1 MKLVI
6 KILLIL
12 LIIKTSLGVVIS
24 RTNEKDVKYE
34 IKILEKIAEDIT
46 HKHKIK
52 VYLIGYSRA
61 KIKKFSTYFILSDN
75 VDEADIVIV
84 SKESKDIYHIRNK
97 IILTTDFRLLK
108 EIPESIGALYWKKGR
123 PHIIFI
129 KERLKDFKI
138 KLSEDYGKFIVSEK
152 EIYSSW

>member
-12 LIIKTSLGVVIS
+12 LILKTSFGVIIS
-24 RTNEKDVKYE
+24 RTNEKDIKYE

-46 HKHKIK
+46 HKNKIN
-52 VYLIGYSRA
+52 VYVIGYDRK
-61 KIKKFSTYFILSDN
+61 KIINFSNHFILVEDIQK
-75 VDEADIVIV
+75 ADIVIV
-84 SKESKDIYHIRNK
+84 DKYKRISELKNK
-97 IILTTDFRLLK
+97 IILTTDFNLLK

-129 KERLKDFKI
+129 KERLKDYNI
-138 KLSEDYGKFIVSEK
+138 KLSDDYKRYIVSEK

>member
-6 KILLIL
+6 KLLLIL
-12 LIIKTSLGVVIS
+12 LILKTGFGTIIS
-24 RTNEKDVKYE
+24 RTSGKDVKYE

-46 HKHKIK
+46 HKTLIK
-52 VYLIGYSRA
+52 VYVIGYDKK
-61 KIKKFSTYFILSDN
+61 KIKNFSNHFTLVQDISD
-75 VDEADIVIV
+75 ADIVIIN
-84 SKESKDIYHIRNK
+84 KYKDIHNLRNK
-97 IILTTDFRLLK
+97 IIITTDFSLLK

-129 KERLKDFKI
+129 KERLKDYNI
-138 KLSEDYGKFIVSEK
+138 KLSDDYKRFIVSEK

>member
-6 KILLIL
+6 KLLLIL
-12 LIIKTSLGVVIS
+12 LILKTSFGVVIS
-24 RTNEKDVKYE
+24 RAHEKDIKYE

-46 HKHKIK
+46 HKTVIK
-52 VYLIGYSRA
+52 VYVIGYDKK
-61 KIKKFSTYFILSDN
+61 KIQNFSNHFKLVMDID
-75 VDEADIVIV
+75 DADIVIV
-84 SKESKDIYHIRNK
+84 NKYKNVEKLRNK
-97 IILTTDFRLLK
+97 IILTTDFNLLK

-129 KERLKDFKI
+129 KERLQDYNI
-138 KLSEDYGKFIVSEK
+138 KLSKDYEKFIVDEK